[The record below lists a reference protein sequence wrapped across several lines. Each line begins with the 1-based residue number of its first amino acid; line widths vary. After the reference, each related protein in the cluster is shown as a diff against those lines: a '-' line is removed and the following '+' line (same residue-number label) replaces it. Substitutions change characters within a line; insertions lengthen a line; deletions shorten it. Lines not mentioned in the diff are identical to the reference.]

1 MIKNEKEEEYN
12 LIIMDDGKMN
22 ALDIDTLNSIYDSMD
37 KTRVNIITGNERVFS
52 AGANINNFLNISDSK
67 AFDLSIS
74 GHDILD
80 KIENFPMPVIS
91 AMDGYVFGG
100 GLELALSTDFRIAG
114 KNLKLGFP
122 EVNLGILPGWG
133 GTQRLKNL
141 IGKNKAEYLI
151 MTGRS
156 LNSQETLDYG
166 IINDI
171 YENYLEKSIDL
182 AKELYYK
189 SWDSLKN
196 IKILMNHGSFYEE
209 SKLFG
214 ELFNTKNMQIGVSS
228 FLQKKKPEFNK

>member
-1 MIKNEKEEEYN
+1 MIKNEKGQEYN

-22 ALDIDTLNSIYDSMD
+22 TLDIGILNSIYSSLDET
-37 KTRVNIITGNERVFS
+37 KINIITGNGRAFS
-52 AGANINNFLNISDSK
+52 AGANINNFLGISDSK
-67 AFDLSIS
+67 AFDLSVL

-91 AMDGYVFGG
+91 ATDGFVFGG

-141 IGKNKAEYLI
+141 IGKSKAEYLI
-151 MTGRS
+151 MTGKSLDSQES
-156 LNSQETLDYG
+156 LNYG
-166 IINDI
+166 IVNDV
-171 YENYLEKSIDL
+171 YENFLERSIDL
-182 AKELYYK
+182 AKELYSK

-196 IKILMNHGSFYEE
+196 IKLLMNYGSFYEE

-214 ELFNTKNMQIGVSS
+214 ELFNTKNMQIGVKS
-228 FLQKKKPEFNK
+228 FLEKKKPEFNK